1 MNSSSRSLRLAPLV
15 PATALAAA
23 LLLAAP
29 SIRAQFKVIGADG
42 KVTYSDREPSASEGR
57 VSALGA
63 RGAASQAAEAD
74 LPFEVRQAAAKYPI
88 TLYTTNGVCE
98 PCNQARQF
106 LKQRGVPFSERQA
119 VSEED
124 IEALEKISGGREA
137 PTMML
142 GTQVLRGFAA
152 DSWTQ
157 YLDAAG
163 YPRESRLPSTYQY
176 RPAAPIAQRRD
187 AAAVAPAPPPVNPT
201 APAPSPAP
209 PRSGPIRF

>member
-1 MNSSSRSLRLAPLV
+1 MNSSSRFLRLAPLV

-187 AAAVAPAPPPVNPT
+187 AAAVAPAPPPVNAT

-209 PRSGPIRF
+209 ARSGPIRF

>member
-187 AAAVAPAPPPVNPT
+187 AAAVAPAPPPVNAT

-209 PRSGPIRF
+209 ARSGPIRF

>member
-163 YPRESRLPSTYQY
+163 YPRESRLPPNYAYAPATPLVARAAPPAARAAETPAE
-176 RPAAPIAQRRD
+176 RPAA
-187 AAAVAPAPPPVNPT
+187 APAPAANT
-201 APAPSPAP
+201 
-209 PRSGPIRF
+209 GIKF